1 ERFHVFGV
9 VAADASSF
17 QQQTIPL
24 KHSYDKDS
32 VKNLSDIKEAKKRD
46 LRKCVKESKGPI
58 ANMTL

>member
-1 ERFHVFGV
+1 M
-9 VAADASSF
+9 ASYESF
-17 QQQTIPL
+17 KQTIPL